1 MEKKKK
7 SISDFPFE
15 MIFFLP
21 EFCPLESPP
30 AKTDGVLVFC
40 FWSDNAFYF
49 AIVPERQ
56 FQWIFYFK
64 ADSYFLPVNW
74 R

>member
-21 EFCPLESPP
+21 EFCPLEFPP
-30 AKTDGVLVFC
+30 AKTDGELVFC
-40 FWSDNAFYF
+40 F
-49 AIVPERQ
+49 
-56 FQWIFYFK
+56 
-64 ADSYFLPVNW
+64 
-74 R
+74 